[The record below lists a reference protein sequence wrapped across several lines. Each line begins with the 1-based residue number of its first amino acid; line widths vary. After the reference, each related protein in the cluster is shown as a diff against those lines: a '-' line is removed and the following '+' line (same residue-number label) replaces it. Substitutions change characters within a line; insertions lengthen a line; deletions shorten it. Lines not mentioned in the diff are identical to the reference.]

1 MQVKHISYLRKMM
14 LYILIICMTVC
25 QLSPFESTYA
35 IERESIE
42 VNELFI

>member
-1 MQVKHISYLRKMM
+1 MQVKHISHLRKMM

-25 QLSPFESTYA
+25 QLTYLA
-35 IERESIE
+35 IEGEPIE